1 LLKPSKTR
9 AVSNPLGLAILAL
22 LFERPM
28 HPYEMAT
35 TLRER
40 GKDRSIKLNYGSLYT
55 IIGALERARLI
66 SPSEKNRQGARP
78 ERTVFT
84 ITLQGEAE
92 LLDWMR
98 QLIRTPVKEFPQ
110 FEAALSLI
118 GVLPPG
124 EAKAL
129 LRERIRLLDA
139 EIQDSRRV
147 EEEAARQGVARLFLI
162 EEEYHTAMC
171 EAERK
176 WVSHLVHLMT
186 NSPAFT
192 RGWRAWHAERKRRTT
207 K

>member
-1 LLKPSKTR
+1 MKPSKTR
-9 AVSNPLGLAILAL
+9 PVSNPLGLAVLAL
-22 LFERPM
+22 LFERSM

-55 IIGALERARLI
+55 VIGALERAGFI
-66 SPSEKNRQGARP
+66 SPSEKDRQGARP

-84 ITLQGEAE
+84 ITRAGEAE

-118 GVLPPG
+118 GVLSPDD
-124 EAKAL
+124 ARAL

-147 EEEAARQGVARLFLI
+147 QAEAAGQGVARLFLI
-162 EEEYHTAMC
+162 EEEYHAAMC

-176 WVSHLVHLMT
+176 WVSDLVRLMT
-186 NSPAFT
+186 PAFT
-192 RGWRAWHAERKRRTT
+192 REWRAWHAQRKRRTS